1 MNPDAYMPLYGNDIF
16 AAIEGHDDT
25 TGMGYF
31 RAIWH
36 YWHVCHTSGLPND
49 DTYLRKVCRIEPDDW
64 LIKKPVIFGK
74 WFKLDSVGLWQNKR
88 SQEEWKKSCKRYNAN
103 LMRGKLGSEAR
114 WGDASSNTPSIPQA
128 LLGTC
133 QSESESE
140 SVQCNKQT
148 KGGPPTL
155 TQVKAK
161 AGMVAIPASV
171 AEDFWHHF
179 ESVGWIDK
187 NGHQIVRWESK
198 LMTWKSNV
206 LAKPLEQAARNGNG
220 NGTADKIQLNQE
232 LQRILP
238 QISQISNGAAS
249 DAMGQKFFTP
259 DELKR
264 LGELR
269 ERRDV
274 IRKAIGAKY

>member
-1 MNPDAYMPLYGNDIF
+1 MSPDAHIPLYGNDF
-16 AAIEGHDDT
+16 FSAIEGHDEA
-25 TGMGYF
+25 TGLAYL
-31 RAIWH
+31 RALWH
-36 YWHVCHTSGLPND
+36 YWRETHTTGLPND
-49 DTYLRKVCRIEPDDW
+49 DEYLRKICRVKSGKW
-64 LIKKPVIFGK
+64 KKIKPFLFGK
-74 WFKLDSVGLWQNKR
+74 WFVLDSENLWQNKR
-88 SQEEWKKSCKRYNAN
+88 AREEWLISLKRYNSAVN
-103 LMRGKLGSEAR
+103 RARAGAIAR
-114 WGDASSNTPSIPQA
+114 WSDDNKECSSTAQA
-128 LLGTC
+128 LPVQC

-161 AGMVAIPASV
+161 AGMVAIPPSV

-206 LAKPLEQAARNGNG
+206 LAKPLEQAAKNG

-238 QISQISNGAAS
+238 LISQITNGAAS

-259 DELKR
+259 DELKK

-269 ERRDV
+269 GRRDV
-274 IRKAIGAKY
+274 IRKIIGAKY